1 MAKSAQLLGGI
12 MSDIKF
18 RITFL
23 GTGAP
28 PPTMRRFGPS
38 TLVEAGKEKLIFD
51 AGRGAMQRL
60 NQLGIP
66 FGDITGIFLTHHH
79 SDHLVGFTDLW
90 LTGWIGRVWGHRKV
104 PLKVWGPEGTNQMV
118 KYLPLAFATDIE
130 VRSHSYPVEGV
141 KLESLEINEGFVFEN
156 NGLKV
161 SPFLVDHGG
170 EKLIALGYRIEYEGR
185 SVVLSGDTRFNENV
199 IKYGE
204 NSDVLIHEVVHG
216 MMDGMER
223 ANLERITNNHTLP
236 EQAGIVF
243 SRSRPRLAVFTHILL
258 LGKTTSDEI
267 IPATRKTYNGP
278 LVVAEDL
285 TQIEVGE
292 EIKVS
297 QFEA

>member
-170 EKLIALGYRIEYEGR
+170 EKLIALGYKIEYEGR

-199 IKYGE
+199 IKYGK

-258 LGKTTSDEI
+258 LGKSTSDEI
-267 IPATRKTYNGP
+267 IPATSKPAAAPSTAGAKAA
-278 LVVAEDL
+278 VVS
-285 TQIEVGE
+285 TQ
-292 EIKVS
+292 S
-297 QFEA
+297 RSS

>member
-1 MAKSAQLLGGI
+1 
-12 MSDIKF
+12 MSDSKF

-28 PPTMRRFGPS
+28 PPTIRRFGPS
-38 TLVEAGKEKLIFD
+38 TLIEAGKEKLIFD

-60 NQLGIP
+60 NQIGIP

-90 LTGWIGRVWGHRKV
+90 LTGWIGRAWGNRKV

-141 KLESLEINEGFVFEN
+141 KLQSLEINEGFVFNN
-156 NGLKV
+156 NGVKV

-170 EKLIALGYRIEYEGR
+170 EKLIALGYKIEYEGR

-204 NSDVLIHEVVHG
+204 KSDVLILEVVHG

-223 ANLERITNNHTLP
+223 PNLERITNNHTLP

-243 SRSRPRLAVFTHILL
+243 YRSKPRLAVFTHILL
-258 LGKTTSDEI
+258 LGNTTSDEI
-267 IPATRKTYNGP
+267 IPATRKTYDGP
-278 LVVAEDL
+278 LIVAEDL

-292 EIKVS
+292 EIKVT
-297 QFEA
+297 QLEI

>member
-258 LGKTTSDEI
+258 LGKSTSDEI
-267 IPATRKTYNGP
+267 IPATRKTYDGP
-278 LVVAEDL
+278 LIVAEDL